1 MSMTIRLKKTQFQ
14 TVLNKCFQKGG
25 LNMKKWA
32 SNGEDLNE
40 RIEESLLKLNPSR
53 ELNLAQEFTN
63 VNTDVVEELRSG
75 IL

>member
-1 MSMTIRLKKTQFQ
+1 
-14 TVLNKCFQKGG
+14 
-25 LNMKKWA
+25 MKKWA